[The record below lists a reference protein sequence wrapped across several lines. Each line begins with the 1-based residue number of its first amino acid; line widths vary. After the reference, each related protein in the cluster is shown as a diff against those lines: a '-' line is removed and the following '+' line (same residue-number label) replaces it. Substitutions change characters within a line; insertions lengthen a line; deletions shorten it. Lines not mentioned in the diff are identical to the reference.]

1 MRGIS
6 MQVVVE
12 RKEGRKV
19 VSQSVTGFRNA
30 YGARIIAQNGGR
42 KLSNLAVPSGGAKGG
57 IGKGRIFH
65 KDRIYNIK

>member
-1 MRGIS
+1 

-12 RKEGRKV
+12 RKEGRKMV
-19 VSQSVTGFRNA
+19 TEAVTGFRDA
-30 YGARIIAQNGGR
+30 HAARMIAQNGGR
-42 KLSNLAVPSGGAKGG
+42 KLSNLAVPNGGAKGG